1 MENVIAAKDL
11 LSELRERLSGAGIEE
26 AVAESYLFLEWICG
40 IDKAGFF
47 ADPDAGVPADK
58 VRRLWEMV
66 DKRTMRVPLQ
76 YLMESCEFMGC
87 PFYVDERVLIP
98 RQDTECLV
106 ELALEK
112 LSQQISQKS
121 VEDVESIFTQKQ
133 QFIIE
138 DQNLVADNT
147 NSAIGNQRIAAARK
161 NLTVLDLCTGSGCIG
176 LSVKKYF
183 PQAEVT
189 LADLS
194 GDALDVA
201 RYNAGALGLDVRFV
215 QGDLF
220 ENIAGRFYMILSNP
234 PYIASDEIEVLMPEV
249 REYEPRMA
257 LDGEAD
263 GLAFYRR
270 IVREAGD
277 YLYPGGWLMF
287 EIGMD
292 QGESLREL
300 LGEAGYIDIEI
311 RKDLAG
317 LDRMALGRMPE
328 LEQP

>member
-1 MENVIAAKDL
+1 MENVIAAKDVL
-11 LSELRERLSGAGIEE
+11 SDLRKRLSEAGIEE
-26 AVAESYLFLEWICG
+26 AVSESYLFLEWICG

-47 ADPDAGVPADK
+47 ADPDAGVAEDK
-58 VRRLWEMV
+58 LERLWEMV
-66 DKRTMRVPLQ
+66 AKRSRRVPLQ
-76 YLMESCEFMGC
+76 YLMGSCEFMGC
-87 PFYVDERVLIP
+87 SFYVDERVLIP

-112 LSQQISQKS
+112 LSHLNGR
-121 VEDVESIFTQKQ
+121 
-133 QFIIE
+133 
-138 DQNLVADNT
+138 NLA
-147 NSAIGNQRIAAARK
+147 
-161 NLTVLDLCTGSGCIG
+161 VLDLCTGSGCIG
-176 LSVKKYF
+176 LSVKNYF

-189 LADLS
+189 LSDLS

-215 QGDLF
+215 QGNLF
-220 ENIAGRFYMILSNP
+220 ENIRGRFHMILSNP
-234 PYIASDEIEVLMPEV
+234 PYIASDEIKVLMPEV
-249 REYEPRMA
+249 RDHEPRMA

-292 QGESLREL
+292 QGEALREL

-311 RKDLAG
+311 RKDLTG

>member
-1 MENVIAAKDL
+1 MENVFAAKDVL
-11 LSELRERLSGAGIEE
+11 FSLRKRLSEAGIEE

-47 ADPDAGVPADK
+47 ADPDAEVAEDK
-58 VRRLWEMV
+58 VRRLNEMV
-66 DKRTMRVPLQ
+66 DKRTRRFPLQ
-76 YLMESCEFMGC
+76 YLMGSCEFMGSS
-87 PFYVDERVLIP
+87 FYVDERVLIP

-106 ELALEK
+106 ELALER
-112 LSQQISQKS
+112 LSHLQ
-121 VEDVESIFTQKQ
+121 
-133 QFIIE
+133 
-138 DQNLVADNT
+138 DQ
-147 NSAIGNQRIAAARK
+147 S
-161 NLTVLDLCTGSGCIG
+161 LTVLDLCTGSGCIG

-189 LADLS
+189 LSDLS
-194 GDALDVA
+194 RDALEVA

-220 ENIAGRFYMILSNP
+220 ENITGRFHMILSNP
-234 PYIASDEIEVLMPEV
+234 PYIASDEIKVLMPEV
-249 REYEPRMA
+249 RDHEPRMA

-270 IVREAGD
+270 IVREAGE

-292 QGESLREL
+292 QGEALLEL
-300 LGEAGYIDIEI
+300 LGEEGYIDTEI
-311 RKDLAG
+311 KKDLAG

>member
-1 MENVIAAKDL
+1 
-11 LSELRERLSGAGIEE
+11 
-26 AVAESYLFLEWICG
+26 
-40 IDKAGFF
+40 
-47 ADPDAGVPADK
+47 
-58 VRRLWEMV
+58 
-66 DKRTMRVPLQ
+66 
-76 YLMESCEFMGC
+76 
-87 PFYVDERVLIP
+87 
-98 RQDTECLV
+98 V

-138 DQNLVADNT
+138 NQNLVADNT

-189 LADLS
+189 LSDLS

-220 ENIAGRFYMILSNP
+220 ENITNRFHMILSNP

-249 REYEPRMA
+249 RDYEPRMA

-292 QGESLREL
+292 QGES
-300 LGEAGYIDIEI
+300 
-311 RKDLAG
+311 
-317 LDRMALGRMPE
+317 
-328 LEQP
+328 